1 MMTEYTKEDDY
12 TLLVTNDLPTGG
24 TLSRYFNFAAGQI
37 TTIFTQRA
45 DLKDKGSVR
54 EDKDDGGNAV
64 SVSVSTALTSQM
76 QIQSFSS
83 LDYTA
88 ELVQMHKILKDKGG
102 NPPELSE
109 KLIGWIDKKNGN
121 NKLS

>member
-1 MMTEYTKEDDY
+1 MMTEYKKEDDY
-12 TLLVTNDLPTGG
+12 TLLATNILPSGG

-45 DLKDKGSVR
+45 DLTKQDHQSTYS
-54 EDKDDGGNAV
+54 GGGI

-76 QIQSFSS
+76 SIQSFSS

-88 ELVQMHKILKDKGG
+88 ELEQMHEILKKQGG
-102 NPPELSE
+102 HPPELDE
-109 KLIGWIDKKNGN
+109 QLTKKINKGS
-121 NKLS
+121 NKLP